1 MLFFKPK
8 SIPPD
13 YTAVAQYKDDFEDRS
28 SSEPQDSIQLLEKEN
43 NNSSQTPP
51 NPSKLPLVV
60 IYFSLALALLSA
72 VNIALLPA
80 TLSQYLAY
88 PLTDAEIKALPYGD
102 ERIGL
107 DRVAQIT
114 RPLQVYDKTW
124 PDRIA
129 RVSRKLKYAVW
140 GQGVQIYI
148 TVEDSTVM
156 RFPIPS
162 HGTDMCALFWKPPPE
177 SSARIKDLT
186 TKGEITEIEVWKLIA
201 TSASGYSDI
210 DDINY
215 DTLSYSTLPV
225 RGELLGVLDLTARPN
240 STTVEFACPREAENL
255 VVEMRCQ
262 RVACHVDFLQVE
274 MVPRFGFELLRRQK

>member
-1 MLFFKPK
+1 
-8 SIPPD
+8 
-13 YTAVAQYKDDFEDRS
+13 
-28 SSEPQDSIQLLEKEN
+28 
-43 NNSSQTPP
+43 
-51 NPSKLPLVV
+51 
-60 IYFSLALALLSA
+60 
-72 VNIALLPA
+72 
-80 TLSQYLAY
+80 
-88 PLTDAEIKALPYGD
+88 
-102 ERIGL
+102 
-107 DRVAQIT
+107 
-114 RPLQVYDKTW
+114 
-124 PDRIA
+124 
-129 RVSRKLKYAVW
+129 
-140 GQGVQIYI
+140 
-148 TVEDSTVM
+148 M

-162 HGTDMCALFWKPPPE
+162 HGTDMCAFFWKPPPE

>member
-43 NNSSQTPP
+43 NNPSQTPP

-140 GQGVQIYI
+140 GQGAQIYI
-148 TVEDSTVM
+148 TVEVT
-156 RFPIPS
+156 I
-162 HGTDMCALFWKPPPE
+162 
-177 SSARIKDLT
+177 
-186 TKGEITEIEVWKLIA
+186 
-201 TSASGYSDI
+201 
-210 DDINY
+210 
-215 DTLSYSTLPV
+215 
-225 RGELLGVLDLTARPN
+225 
-240 STTVEFACPREAENL
+240 
-255 VVEMRCQ
+255 
-262 RVACHVDFLQVE
+262 
-274 MVPRFGFELLRRQK
+274 